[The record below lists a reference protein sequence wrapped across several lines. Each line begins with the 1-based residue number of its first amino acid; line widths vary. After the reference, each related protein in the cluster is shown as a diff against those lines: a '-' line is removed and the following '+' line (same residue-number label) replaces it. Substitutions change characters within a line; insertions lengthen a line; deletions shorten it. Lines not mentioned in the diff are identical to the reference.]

1 LLKMFIVVIHVT
13 RDENTGN
20 LKPNCIWIEL
30 AYNNAHGQHNQHH
43 FLKLHINESWPSKFK
58 PERNIIVIK
67 SDGSDIYMKGEHEAD
82 KFFKM
87 DYIRD
92 LEITLYA
99 ESLQSIQNL
108 QNEIASKRREK
119 PQGKIPSNN
128 DLKKEII
135 NKN

>member
-1 LLKMFIVVIHVT
+1 
-13 RDENTGN
+13 
-20 LKPNCIWIEL
+20 
-30 AYNNAHGQHNQHH
+30 
-43 FLKLHINESWPSKFK
+43 
-58 PERNIIVIK
+58 
-67 SDGSDIYMKGEHEAD
+67 MKGEHEAD
-82 KFFKM
+82 KYFKM
-87 DYIRD
+87 DYIRE